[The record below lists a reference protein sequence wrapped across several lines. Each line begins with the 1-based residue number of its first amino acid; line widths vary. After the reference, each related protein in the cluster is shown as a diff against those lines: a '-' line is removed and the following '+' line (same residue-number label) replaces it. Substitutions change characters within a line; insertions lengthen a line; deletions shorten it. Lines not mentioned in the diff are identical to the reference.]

1 MYHIIIYFFK
11 GDIPNREIKVIIEET
26 NNPDSQI
33 DRVVRIINNDP
44 RVRIEVVQ
52 GTHMAVK
59 NVTNGSIVIHLCP
72 LTDNA
77 VYRFLS
83 KDGSLVHAMVE
94 KLFISAGLHEL
105 LQKRKELEIKVK
117 ISEKEPTPEEKGNY
131 FLSLLWFSVSCIFF
145 ITRSV

>member
-11 GDIPNREIKVIIEET
+11 GDIPNRKIKVIIEET

-52 GTHMAVK
+52 GTHMAVE

-77 VYRFLS
+77 VHRFLG
-83 KDGSLVHAMVE
+83 KDGSIIQNMIE
-94 KLFISAGLHEL
+94 KLFTSAGLDKL
-105 LQKRKELEIKVK
+105 LKKRRELEIVVKVIK
-117 ISEKEPTPEEKGNY
+117 KDPSPDEKGT
-131 FLSLLWFSVSCIFF
+131 V
-145 ITRSV
+145 

>member
-52 GTHMAVK
+52 GTHMAVE

>member
-11 GDIPNREIKVIIEET
+11 GDIPNKKIKVIIEET

-52 GTHMAVK
+52 GTHMAVE

>member
-1 MYHIIIYFFK
+1 M
-11 GDIPNREIKVIIEET
+11 VT
-26 NNPDSQI
+26 QS
-33 DRVVRIINNDP
+33 
-44 RVRIEVVQ
+44 
-52 GTHMAVK
+52 THMAIK
-59 NVTNGSIVIHLCP
+59 DATSGSIIIHLCP

-83 KDGSLVHAMVE
+83 KDGSLVHDMVE

-117 ISEKEPTPEEKGNY
+117 ISEKESTPEEKGNY